1 MGLLAGRG
9 ESVFSLQSRSVDLL
23 RDNEDT
29 RSTRPK
35 SFCMLTRALVCSVLF
50 SCSVIGA
57 APDAIPD
64 MTAPP
69 KAGKV
74 ELFPENA
81 LKPGMKGVAWTVFEG
96 AAPEPVPVEII
107 GIWKNMEGPKQD
119 IIIAKLTGKAERTN
133 VAGGMSGS
141 PVYIDGKLVGA
152 VALRLSVFS
161 PDAICGITP
170 IQLMLDVKEFD
181 NTRPA
186 GRLTPDKVDQAA
198 ASVPVPSDMLARV
211 ISASSRGEVSGTPTM
226 APIATPITMSGFTAA
241 TVKEF
246 SPVFEQLG
254 LTVAQGGAGG
264 ALDSPKPAPGWAHSL
279 QPGESIAAVL
289 VSGDMT
295 MTGAG
300 TVTYNDGKRVLA
312 FGHPMFNLGPV
323 DMPMAKEDIITTLA
337 SSYQPTKMGNASEI
351 VGALRQDR
359 HSGIE
364 GELGATAQMI
374 PVTMR
379 VCSRNRDD
387 SVRKSQDFHFNVFVD
402 QKWTP
407 YLMMAT
413 LFNSLSNLNDFSE
426 EATYR
431 LHGELQIEGR
441 QRVQLTTMQA
451 PAEAPIP
458 TPMLLAGWWGDK
470 FNRLFVNSEK
480 LPKLNAVNV
489 TVDLLPE
496 RRIAQIESAWIADN
510 KVTPGTEVPVKVFL
524 RPYRGERIE
533 RTINVK
539 IPADLER
546 GKHEILF
553 SDADTLNRFQN
564 IASSLNRIEDIPQ
577 TIAMLN
583 EERSNNRLY
592 VSLIES
598 QPTVYSDEKVLPSLP
613 ASVLNVMQ
621 SGRATNHQFVSSP
634 ESAHEQTSVPFDVVV
649 TGNYSLKIYVN

>member
-1 MGLLAGRG
+1 MLHRAVLYSFFLLLSYRMPASPA
-9 ESVFSLQSRSVDLL
+9 E
-23 RDNEDT
+23 NY
-29 RSTRPK
+29 
-35 SFCMLTRALVCSVLF
+35 
-50 SCSVIGA
+50 
-57 APDAIPD
+57 APQAIPN
-64 MTAPP
+64 MTVAPR
-69 KAGKV
+69 AGPV
-74 ELFPENA
+74 ALFPENA
-81 LKPGMKGVAWTVFEG
+81 LAPGMKGVAWTVFQG
-96 AAPEPVPVEII
+96 SRPEPVPVEII
-107 GIWKNMEGPKQD
+107 GVWQNMWGPHQD
-119 IIIAKLTGKAERTN
+119 IIVAKLGGKAIRTN

-152 VALRLSVFS
+152 IALRLSTFS

-170 IQLMLDVKEFD
+170 IHLMLEVNDFD
-181 NTRPA
+181 KSRPA
-186 GRLTPDKVDQAA
+186 GSRTPDKIQQ
-198 ASVPVPSDMLARV
+198 ASVSVPLPSGLLARV
-211 ISASSRGEVSGTPTM
+211 MAASSSGSLPETPLM
-226 APIATPITMSGFTAA
+226 SPIATPISLSGFTEDA
-241 TVKEF
+241 VREF
-246 SPVFEQLG
+246 TPVFTQLG
-254 LTVAQGGAGG
+254 LAVSQGGSGG
-264 ALDSPKPAPGWAHSL
+264 ALNSATPARDWATAL
-279 QPGESIAAVL
+279 QPGEGVAAVL

-295 MTGAG
+295 MTGGG

-312 FGHPMFNLGPV
+312 FGHSMFNLGPV
-323 DMPMAKEDIITTLA
+323 DMPIAKDNIIFTLA
-337 SSYQPTKMGNASEI
+337 SAYQPTKMGNASEV

-374 PVTMR
+374 PVTMHVR
-379 VCSRNRDD
+379 SYTRDN

-431 LHGELQIEGR
+431 LRGELQVEGQ
-441 QRVQLTTMQA
+441 QRIQLTTMQA
-451 PAEAPIP
+451 PAETPIP

-470 FNRLFVNSEK
+470 FNRLFVNSAK
-480 LPKLNAVNV
+480 LPKLNAVDV

-533 RTINVK
+533 RTVNVK
-539 IPADLER
+539 IPAGLNR
-546 GKHEILF
+546 GEHEILF
-553 SDADTLNRFQN
+553 SDADTLSRFQN

-577 TIAMLN
+577 TVAMLN
-583 EERSNNRLY
+583 DERSNNRLY
-592 VSLIES
+592 VSLIRS

-621 SGRATNHQFVSSP
+621 SGRATNHEFVSSP
-634 ESAHEQTSVPFDVVV
+634 ESAHEQASVPFDVVV